1 MRDSSKRWRESE
13 KQKNRESQR
22 RDMERVIERG
32 TDRRET
38 VARDGES
45 QRDRGTERVSA
56 EIWRDLERGG
66 QNGERQ

>member
-1 MRDSSKRWRESE
+1 
-13 KQKNRESQR
+13 
-22 RDMERVIERG
+22 MERCRERG
-32 TDRRET
+32 TERRET